1 MTDAAAPAPADEP
14 PPPPRLHLFTLTA
27 RKTAS
32 PGGKPA
38 AMNLLLRTDDAPARW
53 PGFMEPNAEGVQA
66 LRADRLVRELLDARG
81 WLLDQ
86 VAQVEELNIEKT
98 LATPELNTAM
108 RTAIT
113 HALGAGVA
121 YVLYE

>member
-1 MTDAAAPAPADEP
+1 MTDGAAPAPEP
-14 PPPPRLHLFTLTA
+14 PPPPRLHLFTLSA
-27 RKTAS
+27 RKTDA
-32 PGGKPA
+32 PDGKPA
-38 AMNLLLRTDDAPARW
+38 AMNLILRTDDAPTRW
-53 PGFMEPNAEGVQA
+53 PGFMEPNADGQQA
-66 LRADRLVRELLDARG
+66 LRADRLVRELLDGRG

-86 VAQVEELNIEKT
+86 VAQVEELDIEKT
-98 LATPELNTAM
+98 LATPELNAAM

>member
-1 MTDAAAPAPADEP
+1 MSEEAAPAPQEA
-14 PPPPRLHLFTLTA
+14 PPPRLHLLTLTA
-27 RKTAS
+27 RKTAA
-32 PGGKPA
+32 PGGPPA
-38 AMNLLLRTDDAPARW
+38 AMNIILRTDDAPSRW
-53 PGFMEPNAEGVQA
+53 PGYMEPNADGQQA

-86 VAQVEELNIEKT
+86 VARVEELDIETT
-98 LATPELNTAM
+98 LATPELNAAM